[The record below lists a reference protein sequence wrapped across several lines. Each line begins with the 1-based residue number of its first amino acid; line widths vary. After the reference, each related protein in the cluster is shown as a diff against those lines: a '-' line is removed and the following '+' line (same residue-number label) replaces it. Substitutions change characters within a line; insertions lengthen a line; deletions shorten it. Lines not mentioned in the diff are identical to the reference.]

1 MNESFMKERP
11 VGRLVFQMA
20 IPMVLSM
27 LVSSLY
33 NIIDSYFVAK
43 ISEEAMTAL
52 SLVFPL
58 QNIIN
63 AAAIGFGIGVNA
75 AVSFYLGAQDTD
87 KASKSAVMGLVYNCI
102 HGIIL
107 GAACFIIVPYF
118 IGFYTSD
125 ALTASYAVSYGRIV
139 FAFSLF
145 NCAQMTFEK
154 IYQAQGKMKTA
165 MACVLTGSI
174 INIILDP
181 MMIFGIG
188 PFPSMGIKGAAI
200 ATGIGQSLPLVIYII
215 LTIVR
220 PLSVSLS
227 FKNITFNGDTAKRL
241 YGVGI
246 PAALNLAFPSVLISA
261 LNAILASFGEVYVL
275 VLGVYYKLQ
284 NFIYL
289 TANGIV
295 QGIRPLMGYNYGA
308 KEYKRVRQIFKTAL
322 LFAAVIMAVG
332 TILCLAVPGRIFS
345 LFTENPDTVKEGARA
360 LRIICAGFIVSAVS
374 VTTCGSLEGLGK
386 GTASMIVT
394 LLRYIVIIIPAAF
407 ILSRFMAADGVWASF
422 AVTEVICAAI
432 SLVLYR
438 KKIVFK

>member
-1 MNESFMKERP
+1 MNETFMKERP
-11 VGRLVFQMA
+11 VGLLVFQMA

-63 AAAIGFGIGVNA
+63 ALAIGFGIGTNA
-75 AVSFYLGAQDTD
+75 AISFYLGAGKDD
-87 KASKSAVMGLVYNCI
+87 EAARSATMGLVYNGI
-102 HGIIL
+102 HGILL
-107 GAACFIIVPYF
+107 GALCAAIVPCFIS
-118 IGFYTSD
+118 FYTSD
-125 ALTASYAVSYGRIV
+125 AITAAYSVSYGRIV

-154 IYQAQGKMKTA
+154 IYQAHGRMKTA

-181 MMIFGIG
+181 LMIFGIG
-188 PFPSMGIKGAAI
+188 PFPAMGLEGAAI

-215 LTIVR
+215 LTIAR
-220 PLSVSLS
+220 PLRANPGL
-227 FKNITFNGDTAKRL
+227 KNISFDGKTAKRL
-241 YGVGI
+241 YAVGI
-246 PAALNLAFPSVLISA
+246 PAALNLAFPSVMISA
-261 LNAILASFGEVYVL
+261 LNAVLAAFGQVYVL

-295 QGIRPLMGYNYGA
+295 QGIRPLLGYNYGA
-308 KEYKRVRQIFKTAL
+308 KEYKRVRQIYKTAL

-332 TILCLAVPGRIFS
+332 TALCLAVPGRIFS
-345 LFTENPDTVKEGARA
+345 LFTENPDTVKEGAKA
-360 LRIICAGFIVSAVS
+360 LRIICAGFIVSSVS
-374 VTTCGSLEGLGK
+374 VVTCGSLEGLGK
-386 GTASMIVT
+386 GTASTVIT
-394 LLRYIVIIIPAAF
+394 ILRYIAVIIPFAF
-407 ILSRFMAADGVWASF
+407 ILSRFMGASGVWAAF
-422 AVTEVICAAI
+422 PATEVICAAI
-432 SLVLYR
+432 SVILYR
-438 KKIVFK
+438 RKIRM